1 MVCDNVC
8 LDLSLLVFV
17 IFVCVIFGDLDGNLD
32 RFGEYLVIQGENL
45 DILGFGVYIVFGLKL
60 DMFGLYS
67 DILGL

>member
-32 RFGEYLVIQGENL
+32 RFGEYFVIQGENS

-60 DMFGLYS
+60 DMLGLYA